1 MYNNENNDG
10 DHAFHH
16 LEAVKV
22 YICILTKTLETVPSR
37 ARLRPPRSP
46 PSPPFKDKA
55 PSADEEAQT
64 SHTERRHKSPSSS
77 PRVPCLSSPSP
88 LLPPR
93 VSSSNS
99 RPRAGRGTLGL
110 GHLTLDPNLH
120 SRADLILPLRFFL
133 AVLNPSSHP
142 RPASSNRN
150 N

>member
-1 MYNNENNDG
+1 MVTTLSTTSKRSRSIY
-10 DHAFHH
+10 
-16 LEAVKV
+16 V
-22 YICILTKTLETVPSR
+22 YLQRPWKRFLR
-37 ARLRPPRSP
+37 ALAYGRRAPPP